1 MKAMLHRPAR
11 AKGVEGRSKMTE
23 RQPENATLEPSATA
37 P

>member
-1 MKAMLHRPAR
+1 MKAMLYRRAG

-23 RQPENATLEPSATA
+23 RRLENATLEPSAAA